1 MARNVLTAL
10 AVQKIRPPQSKSTRR
25 ELKDAAVRGFG
36 VRVTPEGS
44 KSWVFVYTSPTKQKR
59 VRLTIGNVEF
69 KNPDGQVALDLEQA
83 RAVAI
88 ELRRAIR
95 EGRDPADERSTA
107 KALVIAAAQEAQA
120 RTFRAL
126 AATYIKRDLANKRRG
141 WEVQRIIE
149 RELLPAW
156 GDKAISAITA
166 VDVQARIEALLNAD
180 KPVAA
185 RRLFEIIRR
194 IFHWV
199 IARPSYGLERSPA
212 DGMRASE
219 LFGRKTL
226 RTRTLTDDE
235 LAALWRA
242 SERAGYPSGAIIQM
256 LMLSALRRS
265 EVAQATLGEIDLA
278 ARRWTIPASRMKGGA
293 VHVVPLTS
301 KMMAIIK
308 ALPRFSGG
316 EFLFTSKD
324 GSAAATGFS
333 LMKTKID
340 RLMLEELRK
349 IAKERGSDPSKVTLN
364 EWRLHDIRR
373 SARTHLSALRVP
385 ELVSELILAHA
396 KPGLHQVYDQH
407 AYFDE
412 KLTALNEWGARLDR
426 IVNPPPA
433 DDVVVPLRA

>member
-10 AVQKIRPPQSKSTRR
+10 AVQRLRPPTSKSTRR
-25 ELKDAAVRGFG
+25 ELRDPAVKGFG
-36 VRVTPEGS
+36 VRTSAEGS
-44 KSWVFVYTSPTKQKR
+44 KSWIFVYTSPTKRKR
-59 VRLTIGNVEF
+59 VRFTIGNVDF
-69 KNPDGQVALDLEQA
+69 KNPDGKVALDLEQA

-88 ELRRAIR
+88 ELRRAVR
-95 EGRDPADERSTA
+95 EGRDPADERNTA
-107 KALVIAAAQEAQA
+107 RATVIAAAQEAQLRKFGA
-120 RTFRAL
+120 VAEI
-126 AATYIKRDLANKRRG
+126 YIKRDLANKRRG

-156 GDKAISAITA
+156 SDKAIDTITA
-166 VDVQARIEALLNAD
+166 VNVEARIEALMNAD
-180 KPVAA
+180 KPEAA

-194 IFHWV
+194 IFRWV
-199 IARPSYGLERSPA
+199 IARPSYGFERSPVA
-212 DGMRASE
+212 SMRASE
-219 LFGRKTL
+219 LFGRKVL
-226 RTRTLTDDE
+226 RTRTLTNDE
-235 LAALWRA
+235 ICALWRA
-242 SERAGYPSGAIIQM
+242 SERAGYPIGPMIQL

-265 EVAQATLGEIDLA
+265 EVAEATWNEIDLA
-278 ARRWTIPASRMKGGA
+278 ERRWIISEQRMKNGA
-293 VHVVPLTS
+293 PHVVPLPA
-301 KMMAIIK
+301 KMMTIIE

-324 GSAAATGFS
+324 GSSAAIGFS
-333 LMKTKID
+333 RMKVKLD

-349 IAKERGSDPSKVTLN
+349 IAKDRGDDPNKVTLN

-412 KLTALNEWGARLDR
+412 KLSALNEWSARLDR